1 MSNEPELPLEPG
13 SEPRRAHHDVSAA
26 GHHLATLSH
35 DGRFW
40 DVYVE
45 FDDDPGRVD
54 SFGGILCFSPA
65 ADGAVDGGPVRTAT
79 ILIEHSYEEV
89 LHRARQFENH
99 HLVALLRSCL
109 PDPDDA
115 APDA

>member
-1 MSNEPELPLEPG
+1 MTNDPELPLEPG
-13 SEPRRAHHDVSAA
+13 PDSASAPHGAAA
-26 GHHLATLSH
+26 GAHHLATLSH

-45 FDDDPGRVD
+45 FDDDPARVD

-65 ADGAVDGGPVRTAT
+65 ADGSTAGGPVRTAT
-79 ILIEHSYEEV
+79 ILIEPSYEEV

-109 PDPDDA
+109 PEPEDP
-115 APDA
+115 APSP

>member
-13 SEPRRAHHDVSAA
+13 VDPRQVPDGA
-26 GHHLATLSH
+26 HHLATLSH

-45 FDDDPGRVD
+45 FDDNPARVD

-65 ADGAVDGGPVRTAT
+65 ADGGGSDGPVRTAT
-79 ILIEHSYEEV
+79 ILIENSYEEV

-99 HLVALLRSCL
+99 HLVSLLRSCL
-109 PDPDDA
+109 PEAEDEP
-115 APDA
+115 PTP